1 MITIIIS
8 RQLCYGF
15 IESPVVLGCQFT
27 DFRLEI
33 TESFF
38 LRNTAD
44 GSIFWIKTDIAQVI
58 EHRKEGNLCKLG
70 DTCDKDKLLVF
81 IICLK
86 NGKHFSI
93 DICARLMLR
102 SLPGMLQWR
111 IVFINKNR
119 HLLSCLLAGCLD
131 DGIKTVG
138 KLGCRF
144 RSNTILLLQSIKSKI

>member
-8 RQLCYGF
+8 RQLRYGF

-27 DFRLEI
+27 DFWLEI
-33 TESFF
+33 TESFVF
-38 LRNTAD
+38 GNTAK
-44 GSIFWIKTDIAQVI
+44 SCIFRIKADIAQVI
-58 EHRKEGNLCKLG
+58 EHREEGNLCKLG

-81 IICLK
+81 IISLED
-86 NGKHFSI
+86 GKHFSI
-93 DICARLMLR
+93 DTRACLMLR
-102 SLPGMLQWR
+102 SLPGMLQRR

-119 HLLSCLLAGCLD
+119 HLLSCLLASCLD
-131 DGIKTVG
+131 DGIKTVS